1 MRRAVFPIINIS
13 REMTIDSEG
22 AGRWRGQPGSL
33 NVKKILEP
41 TMAMAWMVSAAHPL
55 RGMCG
60 GDDASPYTNHFE
72 VGTPN
77 EYEVSLTAR
86 AQLPAGAVIAYQ
98 HGGGA
103 GFESPLLRDPEA
115 VKEDVLDEIVSIGA
129 RAREIRRRVDRLVGE
144 VRHPGRSRR
153 DARSQEEN
161 DGSERERREWVIAS
175 ALISAARSPTLRS
188 SRARSS
194 FSTKT

>member
-1 MRRAVFPIINIS
+1 MGRAAFPIINIS

-33 NVKKILEP
+33 NVKKVLEP

-60 GDDASPYTNHFE
+60 GDDASPYSNHFE

-77 EYEVSLTAR
+77 EYEVALTAR

-103 GFESPLLRDPEA
+103 GFGPPLLRDPEA
-115 VKEDVLDEIVSIGA
+115 VKEDVLDEIVSVAA
-129 RAREIRRRVDRLVGE
+129 RAREIRRRVDRL
-144 VRHPGRSRR
+144 RWRSTTSQVDRRR
-153 DARSQEEN
+153 DERDLRKKMS
-161 DGSERERREWVIAS
+161 GSES
-175 ALISAARSPTLRS
+175 GAA
-188 SRARSS
+188 
-194 FSTKT
+194 